1 MNISGGFW
9 KKPTPIFQKDKK
21 HSPCTFAG
29 AVPGIPLQSFVG
41 NQLSHRDALFIKAVG
56 VSGLLI
62 GVADNQDVDRLQ
74 VGREVKFLPQN
85 IGIEVAYPHR
95 SKTQLRGLEHHV
107 VGQDRGVNVA
117 GLLLVSGWRRDIP
130 SGLAGSVRSLVREFR
145 EFPSY

>member
-1 MNISGGFW
+1 M
-9 KKPTPIFQKDKK
+9 
-21 HSPCTFAG
+21 
-29 AVPGIPLQSFVG
+29 PGIPLQSFVG

-117 GLLLVSGWRRDIP
+117 GLLLVKRPHPCLIVVGADDNGQGRFVDAGRFANLRKTF
-130 SGLAGSVRSLVREFR
+130 LALNSNQVNRLEVAAVGAT
-145 EFPSY
+145 